1 MRVWKELGGFEIE
14 GWEDE
19 GTEVVLSVSAPT
31 VSSLDDRPIS
41 KSLDLTS
48 QTSLAKTET
57 NSMTDA
63 TKGTNQPK
71 SKLNYY
77 S

>member
-19 GTEVVLSVSAPT
+19 GTEVVLFVSAPT

-71 SKLNYY
+71 SNLNYY

>member
-1 MRVWKELGGFEIE
+1 MWKELGGFEIE